1 MRRGRLRLGVVCL
14 ASLAVVVASGLI
26 QVSFGSYQL
35 DLAGAWA
42 AVFDPAV
49 WGDPAVWAALVG
61 DAPTPTL
68 ETATLVVWSVRLP
81 RVVVGALV
89 GAMVALSGVMFQ
101 AVTRNDL
108 ASPSILGVS
117 AGAGLVVTLALV
129 VMPWLYLS
137 LPLFAAAGGLVTFL
151 VVYGLAWSGGA
162 SPLRLVLAGAVAS
175 TLLGSVQSA
184 VVLFARDVATIQA
197 ASSWAA
203 GSLIGVGWGEVQM
216 IAPWCLGCAVAGLVA
231 ARTLDVMMLG
241 DEGAVGL
248 GVRVERTRFWVAAV
262 GAIAAAAAVTA
273 SGLVGFVGLVV
284 PHIVRGLVGPGA
296 RGVVIG
302 SLAVG
307 AAFVA
312 VADVIARLAFSPVQ
326 LPVGLVTGV
335 VGGVFFLWLLRRRR
349 VAMG

>member
-1 MRRGRLRLGVVCL
+1 MKASRLRLGVVCL
-14 ASLAVVVASGLI
+14 ASLAVVVAAGLV

-35 DLAGAWA
+35 DLADAWA

-49 WGDPAVWAALVG
+49 WGDPTVWRALL
-61 DAPTPTL
+61 DDTPTPTL
-68 ETATLVVWSVRLP
+68 DTGSLVVWSVRLP
-81 RVVVGALV
+81 RVVVGGLV

-108 ASPSILGVS
+108 ASPAILGVS

-129 VMPWLYLS
+129 VMPSLYLS
-137 LPLFAAAGGLVTFL
+137 LPLFAAAGGLATFL
-151 VVYGLAWSGGA
+151 GVYALAWDSGA

-175 TLLGSVQSA
+175 TLLGSIQSG

-197 ASSWAA
+197 AASWAA
-203 GSLIGVGWGEVQM
+203 GSLIGAGWGEVQM
-216 IAPWCLGCAVAGLVA
+216 IAPWCLACAVAGLVA

-248 GVRVERTRFWVAAV
+248 GVRVERARFGVAAV
-262 GAIAAAAAVTA
+262 GAIAAAAAVSA

-284 PHIVRGLVGPGA
+284 PHVVRGLVGPGA
-296 RGVVIG
+296 RGLVIG

-335 VGGVFFLWLLRRRR
+335 IGGGFFLWLLRRRR